1 MKYPPRKSA
10 DSLFSQQ
17 PGEPRLDEK
26 RELEDIRFGLAEAL
40 GDRDARV
47 AYVPDRIAPAGPLL
61 RKAPIRRERV
71 HGMAGLR
78 PSVSVRDFNVI
89 YCQEDGAC

>member
-17 PGEPRLDEK
+17 PSEQRLDEK
-26 RELEDIRFGLAEAL
+26 RELEDIRFWLAEAL

-47 AYVPDRIAPAGPLL
+47 AYVPDQIGPAGPLL
-61 RKAPIRRERV
+61 WKAKIRRQRAR
-71 HGMAGLR
+71 GMAGLR

-89 YCQEDGAC
+89 